1 MHQLY
6 RTEYIKHTQ
15 YNGDGKG
22 RDGYIVFCNGGLNE
36 LRRYKGSNGVNT
48 AFTKNP
54 MRNHARTSPIG
65 GKEATAFDY
74 VPDGQGRDTYIIRN
88 YGLKRNY

>member
-1 MHQLY
+1 MFYRNKIYFKINFVTKMHSLY

-36 LRRYKGSNGVNT
+36 LRRYKGSTPTT

-54 MRNHARTSPIG
+54 MHRNYRTPVAH
-65 GKEATAFDY
+65 KEASAFDY
-74 VPDGQGRDTYIIRN
+74 VPDG
-88 YGLKRNY
+88 

>member
-1 MHQLY
+1 MGVKDNFVTQMHSLY
-6 RTEYIKHTQ
+6 RTEYIKHAQ

-36 LRRYKGSNGVNT
+36 LRRYKGSVPTT

-54 MRNHARTSPIG
+54 IRNHVRTSPIPQ
-65 GKEATAFDY
+65 KEATAFDY
-74 VPDGQGRDTYIIRN
+74 VPDG
-88 YGLKRNY
+88 